1 MGRWYRWPDTLGIRS
16 KSAVGITSLSEGLTC
31 LVGVISYICL
41 NGFNFNYHLGLALL
55 IGALLSIPVSVNLV
69 ALIRENILE
78 DYIINCHH

>member
-1 MGRWYRWPDTLGIRS
+1 MAVGNWWPDTLGIRS

-41 NGFNFNYHLGLALL
+41 NGFNFNYHLARPPDRSP
-55 IGALLSIPVSVNLV
+55 AFIPVSVNLV
-69 ALIRENILE
+69 ALIERKHPE